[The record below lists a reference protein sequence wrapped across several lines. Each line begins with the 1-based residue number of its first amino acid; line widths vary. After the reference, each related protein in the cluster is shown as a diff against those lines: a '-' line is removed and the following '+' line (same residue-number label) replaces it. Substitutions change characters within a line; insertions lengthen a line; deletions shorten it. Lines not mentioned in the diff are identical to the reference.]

1 MKNIHFISVLACLL
15 LLGSCKSIMFDD
27 NVMKVVEGMQ
37 QKEVKDL
44 LGTPTHRRFDQ
55 GIEEWEYIQQY
66 TTGMQRV
73 VIIGFSDQRVTSM
86 DSFETPIPK
95 TPQGPGPGKPHDR
108 GKNPRH

>member
-15 LLGSCKSIMFDD
+15 LFSSCKSIMFDD
-27 NVMKVVEGMQ
+27 NVMKVVEGMKQ
-37 QKEVKDL
+37 NEVKEL

-55 GIEEWEYIQQY
+55 GVEEWEYIQQY

-73 VIIGFSDQRVTSM
+73 VIVGFADGRVTSM

-95 TPQGPGPGKPHDR
+95 TPQNHPGGKPHDR